1 MVDSPEKRLAA
12 LNMHLPTTSL
22 PAGKLLGF
30 KIVGDLVFVSGQL
43 PLDDGALRYAGKV
56 GLNLDERLAAEA
68 ARLSALNAVAQLS
81 NATGGQLSEVEEIV
95 RLSGFVNCL
104 PDFTA
109 ISPIIDN
116 ASDVFEKV
124 FEARGRHART
134 AIGVMSLPRGAPV
147 EIEVLARVSKKVTA
161 GE

>member
-1 MVDSPEKRLAA
+1 VIDSPEKRLAA
-12 LNMHLPTTSL
+12 LNLHLPTTSL
-22 PAGKLLGF
+22 PAGNLLGF

-56 GLNLDERLAAEA
+56 GINLNEKLAAEA

-81 NATGGQLSEVEEIV
+81 KATHGQLSAVEEIV
-95 RLSGFVNCL
+95 RLSGYLNCS

-109 ISPIIDN
+109 ISPIIDH

-124 FEARGRHART
+124 FGARGRHART

-147 EIEVLARVSKKVTA
+147 EIEVLARVSKKVA
-161 GE
+161 ASE